1 MVKPPAPTYAT
12 VFYGVFAFFLLKIF
26 GNNLLLYRL
35 FIDDELVLWKR
46 YNEEC
51 DASDLR
57 ALKKKIQEWY
67 GMEWT
72 FQVPF
77 LNLDLMDPTIDI
89 KENKITKNLFDKK
102 INIYLYIPPHS
113 THPPGVINGIIYGQI
128 HRITNL
134 CY

>member
-1 MVKPPAPTYAT
+1 MLWSLFLIMKMFLGLGNSHWLKLKGTAIGTPPAPTYAT
-12 VFYGVFAFFLLKIF
+12 VFYDVFEFFLPKIF

-77 LNLDLMDPTIDI
+77 LKLDLMDPTIDI
-89 KENKITKNLFDKK
+89 K
-102 INIYLYIPPHS
+102 
-113 THPPGVINGIIYGQI
+113 
-128 HRITNL
+128 
-134 CY
+134 